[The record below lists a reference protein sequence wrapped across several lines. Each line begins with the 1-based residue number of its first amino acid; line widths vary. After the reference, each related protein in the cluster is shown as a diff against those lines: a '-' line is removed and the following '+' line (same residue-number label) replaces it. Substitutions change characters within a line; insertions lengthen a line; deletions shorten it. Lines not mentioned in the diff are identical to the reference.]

1 MKDMKKMVLA
11 LILVLWSAVAPLAFA
26 QPGAES
32 RGGLF
37 APLGEFF
44 ALILELVHPGAGLD
58 SATGGD
64 GDGSE
69 FMGYTIPGG

>member
-11 LILVLWSAVAPLAFA
+11 LILVLWSAAAPIAFA

-32 RGGLF
+32 RGGFF
-37 APLGEFF
+37 APLNEFF
-44 ALILELVHPGAGLD
+44 ALILELVYPGAGVENT
-58 SATGGD
+58 AG